1 MASLSQLREGIA
13 TNLRTI
19 SGLRAIATIPDNPNP
34 PLAIIYPQNMEY
46 DDSFNRGLTT
56 YTFRLVVVVGRVDER
71 SAQNKLD
78 AFVSSTGASSIKL
91 AVESD
96 KTLGGAAFDTRVS
109 AMTNYGSIDISEV
122 TYLSAEFTIL
132 CYAD

>member
-1 MASLSQLREGIA
+1 MASLTELREGIA

-96 KTLGGAAFDTRVS
+96 KTLGGSAFDTRVS

>member
-71 SAQNKLD
+71 SAQNRLD

-96 KTLGGAAFDTRVS
+96 KTLGGRAFDTRVS

>member
-1 MASLSQLREGIA
+1 MASLSDLRDGIA

-19 SGLRAIATIPDNPNP
+19 SGLRAIATVPDNPNP
-34 PLAIIYPQNMEY
+34 PLAIIYPQSMDY
-46 DDSFNRGLTT
+46 DESFNRGLTT
-56 YTFRLVVVVGRVDER
+56 YNFRLVVIVGRVDER
-71 SAQNKLD
+71 TAQNKLD
-78 AFVSSTGASSIKL
+78 AFVSSSGSSSIKL

-96 KTLGGAAFDTRVS
+96 KTLGGRAFDTRVS

-122 TYLSAEFTIL
+122 TYLSAEFNLI

>member
-1 MASLSQLREGIA
+1 MASLSELRDGIA

-19 SGLRAIATIPDNPNP
+19 SGLRAIATVPDNPNP
-34 PLAIIYPQNMEY
+34 PLAIIYPQSMDY
-46 DDSFNRGLTT
+46 DESFNRGLTT
-56 YTFRLVVVVGRVDER
+56 YNFRVVVVVGRVDER
-71 SAQNKLD
+71 TAQNKLD
-78 AFVSSTGASSIKL
+78 AFVSSTGSSSIKL

-96 KTLGGAAFDTRVS
+96 KTLGGRAFDTRVS

-122 TYLSAEFTIL
+122 TYLSAEFNIL

>member
-1 MASLSQLREGIA
+1 MASLSDLRDGIA

-19 SGLRAIATIPDNPNP
+19 SGLRAIATVPDNPNP
-34 PLAIIYPQNMEY
+34 PLAIIYPQSMDY
-46 DDSFNRGLTT
+46 DESFNRGLTT
-56 YTFRLVVVVGRVDER
+56 YNFRLVVIVGRVDER
-71 SAQNKLD
+71 TAQNKLD
-78 AFVSSTGASSIKL
+78 AFVSSSGSSSIKL

-96 KTLGGAAFDTRVS
+96 KTLGGRAFDTRVS

-122 TYLSAEFTIL
+122 TYLSAEFNLL

>member
-1 MASLSQLREGIA
+1 MASLTELREGIA

>member
-96 KTLGGAAFDTRVS
+96 KTLDGAAFDTRVS